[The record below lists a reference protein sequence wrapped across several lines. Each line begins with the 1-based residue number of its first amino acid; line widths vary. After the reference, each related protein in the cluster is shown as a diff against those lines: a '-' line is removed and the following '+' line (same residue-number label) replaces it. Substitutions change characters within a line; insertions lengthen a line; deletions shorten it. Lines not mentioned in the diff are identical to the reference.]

1 MKKIYFSLTCLTIL
15 FTPLQKSF
23 SQNVCS
29 DNIIYVDSNLITA
42 NNSTIEEWKKNNPR
56 MVLCNTIGSEISV
69 DLGKFQNEDDIPIW
83 LKENSI
89 YIDFKKSFSLIEKIH
104 LLDKTEYREIINKAE
119 IEILNRDFFGIT
131 YDELKFFFNKDINT
145 IPQADYYKNHK
156 RIIDKNIFH
165 NVLLRDK
172 ESFDKNYSSFSAPF
186 FMSVI
191 AKNNILPENY
201 KNCYLV
207 FTYIDNDTK
216 AIMKFTYDGVSSYYN
231 FSDEPTT
238 SKIVEDKPKK
248 EILKKY
254 L

>member
-1 MKKIYFSLTCLTIL
+1 MKKIYFLSTCLTIL
-15 FTPLQKSF
+15 FTPLEKSF
-23 SQNVCS
+23 AQNTCG

-42 NNSTIEEWKKNNPR
+42 NNSTIEDWKKNNPR
-56 MVLCNTIGSEISV
+56 MLICNTIGNEISV
-69 DLGKFQNEDDIPIW
+69 DLGGFQNEDDIPTW
-83 LKENSI
+83 LTDNSI

-104 LLDKTEYREIINKAE
+104 LLDKVEYKEIINEAE
-119 IEILNRDFFGIT
+119 IEILNRDFFGTT
-131 YDELKFFFNKDINT
+131 YDELKFFFNKDIYT

-156 RIIDKNIFH
+156 RVIDKNIFH

-172 ESFDKNYSSFSAPF
+172 VNFDKNYSSFSAPF

-201 KNCYLV
+201 KNCYFV

-231 FSDEPTT
+231 FSDEPSM
-238 SKIVEDKPKK
+238 SKSKTGETKK